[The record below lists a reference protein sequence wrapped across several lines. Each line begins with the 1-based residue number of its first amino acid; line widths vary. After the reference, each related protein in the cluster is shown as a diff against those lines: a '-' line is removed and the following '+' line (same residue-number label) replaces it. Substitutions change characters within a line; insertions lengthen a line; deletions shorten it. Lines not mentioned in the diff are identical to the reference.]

1 MLCLL
6 ASILLAPAQAQM
18 HLNFGKNTLPVKPVE
33 YSKNKFDISPV
44 ITIDKDHPY
53 VMKLVFKAIWR
64 DRKERVIEP
73 LENDELFIYIMDN
86 NNNLMNYSNGAT
98 LVLKDDRKS
107 KESKPALTTAS
118 VNVEPKNNF
127 IVGQLDNGFIKTES
141 GTLEIGLRD
150 FITNPVTLSLYVFYG
165 KIRKDELTILDNSHI
180 LEWEFY
186 LPELDIDCDQLT
198 QTFRDEIERSK
209 PSKSMTWIQTTFDR
223 YGYNEPTQN
232 DWQELAKYVNEFRL
246 SLEVQ
251 RTILERI
258 QKNKD
263 TAICKDLLS
272 IKKEIRLSLNN
283 DPVINEIF
291 ETIKPKLTQGQGGGG
306 TALAGGTAVIDLKT
320 SAESIERYYKTIL
333 EMDMYQKGAISETI
347 LKAYTDSADNTKS
360 SHDELMA
367 QLSNPEAADVVY
379 YNDKFITYYNA
390 FNELIGT
397 ASSGGSKMISSSS
410 DSKKDDTQA
419 SKSGKKLPLWSWII
433 MGLVAILVAIG
444 IWKFF
449 PLIKKG
455 MKVRGRF
462 K

>member
-1 MLCLL
+1 
-6 ASILLAPAQAQM
+6 
-18 HLNFGKNTLPVKPVE
+18 
-33 YSKNKFDISPV
+33 
-44 ITIDKDHPY
+44 
-53 VMKLVFKAIWR
+53 
-64 DRKERVIEP
+64 
-73 LENDELFIYIMDN
+73 
-86 NNNLMNYSNGAT
+86 
-98 LVLKDDRKS
+98 
-107 KESKPALTTAS
+107 
-118 VNVEPKNNF
+118 
-127 IVGQLDNGFIKTES
+127 
-141 GTLEIGLRD
+141 
-150 FITNPVTLSLYVFYG
+150 
-165 KIRKDELTILDNSHI
+165 
-180 LEWEFY
+180 
-186 LPELDIDCDQLT
+186 
-198 QTFRDEIERSK
+198 
-209 PSKSMTWIQTTFDR
+209 MTWIQTTFDR